1 MKPYIV
7 SLFGHRDLHTHR
19 KVEERLTEILREL
32 IMSKE
37 YVEVYIGRNGE
48 FDRFAASVIKSVIK
62 NFSYGNI
69 GMTLVLPYPDKD
81 MEYYEVYYDSITIP
95 ECVAGTH
102 PKGAITKRNKWMVVE
117 SDLVICYVERE
128 SGGAYSAIKYAK
140 KLKKRVVNIGISD
153 DIENEEN
160 SLSF

>member
-1 MKPYIV
+1 M
-7 SLFGHRDLHTHR
+7 
-19 KVEERLTEILREL
+19 VE
-32 IMSKE
+32 K
-37 YVEVYIGRNGE
+37 
-48 FDRFAASVIKSVIK
+48 
-62 NFSYGNI
+62 
-69 GMTLVLPYPDKD
+69 
-81 MEYYEVYYDSITIP
+81 
-95 ECVAGTH
+95 
-102 PKGAITKRNKWMVVE
+102 